1 MSVKKVTEL
10 FNNENNNGYCIFD
23 AINKCKMGDKC
34 CKKHLDSSKAMYILK
49 KNIRDPTYL
58 LNKDDIS
65 KQIKKQL
72 GIKNNLFFTTCTF
85 NLQDKK
91 CRNEMC
97 NRKNKIKA
105 KFKGKEIEIEY
116 CYGEISKSSNRLF
129 CGLHID
135 ICYSLRGY
143 RLNINDIIP
152 FSAYETRSER
162 IRLAIEEEKSRLEK
176 EKAKKIKE
184 SLSSNNFPDL
194 VDNSNNNIEDDSYW
208 CEKETRVEE
217 VEEQHTNNKN
227 ELKFLDLDKS
237 PNNFN
242 IVSMNRNYYYQDEDY
257 IDYDMFDTFEY
268 SNNEKHELMQALI
281 SCV

>member
-10 FNNENNNGYCIFD
+10 FNDENNQHCIFD
-23 AINKCKMGDKC
+23 TINKCKMGDKC

-49 KNIRDPTYL
+49 KNIKDPTYL
-58 LNKDDIS
+58 LNKNDIA
-65 KQIKKQL
+65 KQIKEQL
-72 GIKNNLFFTTCTF
+72 GIKKELYFTTCTF
-85 NLQDKK
+85 NLQDRK

-97 NRKNKIKA
+97 RRKNKVNAI
-105 KFKGKEIEIEY
+105 FKGKKMEIEY
-116 CYGEISKSSNRLF
+116 CYGDISKNNSNRVF

-135 ICYSLRGY
+135 ICYTLQGY
-143 RLNINDIIP
+143 RLNINDIVP

-162 IRLAIEEEKSRLEK
+162 MQLAYEKEK
-176 EKAKKIKE
+176 ARIAEEKAKKIKE
-184 SLSSNNFPDL
+184 SLSSNNFPEL
-194 VDNSNNNIEDDSYW
+194 VDNSNSIEEDTYW

-217 VEEQHTNNKN
+217 VEEQHPNNRN

-242 IVSMNRNYYYQDEDY
+242 IVSINRNDYYPNTEYVDY
-257 IDYDMFDTFEY
+257 EMLDTFEY